1 MPGEKPRAV
10 LQFNEYD
17 FRHRKVLEILRERP
31 RNKTE
36 LVVNAILHYM
46 SCPEAAE
53 EFNKSAMKQMIRE
66 VICEMQADGS
76 LGAISAADQR
86 EQHPSERSWGY
97 DVRFSLRRIRWI
109 ESTHCKNFG
118 ISTEPAERAM
128 CLAVAKAR

>member
-66 VICEMQADGS
+66 VIREMAALEQSQPLTRGS
-76 LGAISAADQR
+76 SSRQRILGI
-86 EQHPSERSWGY
+86 
-97 DVRFSLRRIRWI
+97 
-109 ESTHCKNFG
+109 
-118 ISTEPAERAM
+118 
-128 CLAVAKAR
+128 

>member
-53 EFNKSAMKQMIRE
+53 EFNKSAM
-66 VICEMQADGS
+66 S

-86 EQHPSERSWGY
+86 EQLLPEDLGDMMSAFR
-97 DVRFSLRRIRWI
+97 
-109 ESTHCKNFG
+109 
-118 ISTEPAERAM
+118 
-128 CLAVAKAR
+128 